1 MKLKVKKR
9 FISLS
14 TAMITIFSSV
24 VPAFSASADPADSA
38 TKVVSQSQSASVV
51 FNDTSNHWGQA
62 AIAKW
67 NEYGVVKGYNGTFRP
82 DAPVTRAE
90 FSTMIDNIVKYIAQA
105 NNNFTDLKEGQW
117 YYNSILKLNAAGV
130 LKGIDGKALPDNK
143 ITRQEAALL
152 IAGAFEIGTSDSTTT
167 FKDHDQIAGWAKDA
181 VQGLVSRAV
190 ISGNPDGTFKPT
202 SNLTR
207 AEAVTLFDNLIQ
219 TLISKPGEYSKDVSG
234 NVVINTSD
242 AVLKNMKI
250 TGDLYIT
257 QGVGEGEVT
266 LENVEIAGTVHV
278 QGGGVNSIIF
288 NNVDVQGAL
297 VVNKYNGQVRILAT
311 GNTSV
316 SVTVL
321 ESGAMLVTK
330 ELTGGGFETVEIPAD
345 ILAGQEVKLDGNFS
359 NVVNRAADIKITANG
374 TIKELV
380 AEANAVITGT
390 VKVNKVTGD
399 KGSSTTLN
407 GNPVDTTTPSGG
419 GSSSGGTS
427 SGGSSSGGTS
437 GGGTSGG
444 GSTTVAVK
452 GISITPSSLSLFV
465 GESKQLEATI
475 TPSNAT
481 NKKIVWTVDEESAKL
496 IDVTADGL
504 ITAKGPGTGTV
515 TATTQDGGFKAN
527 VVIHVQQFAIG
538 VDMTSYSGAV
548 IDSEAE
554 IEEAVRLNSSNVKIT
569 ATSKSLIQENHYE
582 AAITALSALQQTSV
596 THSVYSVVIL
606 NDINGQPITDP
617 SGINVTLDGLPYN
630 VEFGE
635 GIAEG
640 YQAGSFVLKLDMEEP
655 EKIQQ
660 YHLVFAKQGYADT
673 SLTVTYRPVGTVSL
687 QSIEAITGQPVIGT
701 QLTAGSLNYD
711 GVPVNNDVTYQWYRA
726 DSDNGIYTAIAGA
739 NASQYELTTADGG
752 KYIRVGA
759 STDEVEVS
767 GNVLS
772 AAFGPI
778 EKPINIDEVFAA
790 IEAIYLGSNA
800 NKSNVTSN
808 LVLPAALQAYPGVTI
823 TWSSNKQAI
832 VTNAGA
838 VTRDDLN
845 DEFVT
850 LTATLSG
857 KVSGTRSYDLIVR
870 ALGTDNVGTD
880 GYIDPYFTSDYPQA
894 YVKDGT
900 IHVRYAL
907 NKPAEVYMV
916 VNVMNG
922 TRPSDVKAV
931 IEGHAGINNDIIYV
945 DKWPYFQVD
954 STEVNQVKDFDTGV
968 KVAKNNNREARVE
981 FVIVDQAS
989 NYTSPKV
996 TTVLFDKTVVGA
1008 LDTYPPRMD
1017 GQYINDALD
1026 TIYIYFDEYLDS
1038 KSVPV
1043 AGDFTLSAGQVDD
1056 VTIYNYD
1063 NGQHRNPSYVKLSV
1077 SGITQNDIDDLKLNY
1092 SGSAL
1097 QDITDARNKVET
1109 FVNKEVKYAD
1119 EFFSSV
1125 TISSDRKSIIAVII
1139 PGWYS
1144 LDNPLDM
1151 SDSEEIRSR
1160 FLIEIDGLKYSP
1172 SAANYTYNTQELT
1185 YTLKFQTPLP
1195 VGAAVLKLDSS
1206 GIINWAKD
1214 PYPSELVS
1222 QQIEQIPA
1230 PGTPTATYSS
1240 GRGAI
1245 YLTFA
1250 DGFDFSYANLS
1261 AGLVLKVDGV
1271 EYALRGFTV
1280 SRHAE
1285 TVNGQLIYKGLR
1297 IDLNEEY
1304 SWKFKNAIEAGSDV
1318 QIKYT
1323 KLNGD
1328 DYLQLSDKAGALLP
1342 DFDYVQVTKVSQ

>member
-1 MKLKVKKR
+1 MNLKVKKR
-9 FISLS
+9 IISLS
-14 TAMITIFSSV
+14 TAMITVFSSV
-24 VPAFSASADPADSA
+24 VPAFAASVADPADSA
-38 TKVVSQSQSASVV
+38 TKIVSQSQSSSVV
-51 FNDTSNHWGQA
+51 FSDTSNHWGQA
-62 AIAKW
+62 AIEKW

-105 NNNFTDLKEGQW
+105 NNDFTDLKEGQW
-117 YYNSILKLNAAGV
+117 YYNSILKLNTAGV

-152 IAGAFEIGTSDSTTT
+152 MAGAFEIGTGESTKT

-181 VQGLVSRAV
+181 VQALVSKAV

-202 SNLTR
+202 GNLTR

-234 NVVINTSD
+234 NLVINTSG

-250 TGDLYIT
+250 AGDLYIT

-266 LENVEIAGTVHV
+266 LENVVIAGTVHV

-330 ELTGGGFETVEIPAD
+330 ELTGGGFETVEISAD
-345 ILAGQEVKLDGNFS
+345 ILAGQEVKLDGNFN

-390 VKVNKVTGD
+390 VKINSVTGA
-399 KGSSTTLN
+399 KGSSVTLN
-407 GNPVDTTTPSGG
+407 EKPVNTTIPSGG
-419 GSSSGGTS
+419 GSSSGGGT
-427 SGGSSSGGTS
+427 SSGGTS

-444 GSTTVAVK
+444 DSTTVAVK

-481 NKKIVWTVDEESAKL
+481 NKKIVWTVDDNSAKQ
-496 IDVTADGL
+496 INVTADGL
-504 ITAKGPGTGTV
+504 VTAKGPGTGTV

-527 VVIHVQQFAIG
+527 VVVHVQQSAIG
-538 VDMTSYSGAV
+538 VNMSSYSGAV
-548 IDSEAE
+548 IDSETQV
-554 IEEAVRLNSSNVKIT
+554 EEAVRLNSSNVKIA

-582 AAITALSALQQTSV
+582 TTISALSALQQTSV
-596 THSVYSVVIL
+596 THSVYSVVTL
-606 NDINGQPITDP
+606 NNINGQPITDP
-617 SGINVTLDGLPYN
+617 SGISVTLNGLPYS
-630 VEFGE
+630 VEFGD

-640 YQAGSFVLKLDMEEP
+640 YKAGSFVLKLDIDEP

-660 YHLVFAKQGYADT
+660 YHLVFTKEGYANT
-673 SLTVTYRPVGTVSL
+673 SLTVTYRPVGAVSL
-687 QSIEAITGQPVIGT
+687 QNIEAVAGQPVIGT

-711 GVPVNNDVTYQWYRA
+711 GVPANHDVSYQWYRA
-726 DSDNGIYTAIAGA
+726 DSENGAYTAIAGA
-739 NASQYELTTADGG
+739 NATQYELTTADGG

-759 STDEVEVS
+759 SADGIEVS
-767 GNVLS
+767 GSVLS
-772 AAFGPI
+772 PAFGPI
-778 EKPINIDEVFAA
+778 EKPINIDEVFTA

-808 LVLPAALQAYPGVTI
+808 LILSASLEAYPGVTI
-823 TWSSNKQAI
+823 TWSSSQQAI
-832 VTNAGA
+832 VTNAGV
-838 VTRDDLN
+838 VTRNELN

-850 LTATLSG
+850 LTATLGG
-857 KVSGTRSYDLIVR
+857 KVTGTRSYELIVR
-870 ALGTDNVGTD
+870 AVGTDNVGTD
-880 GYIDPYFTSDYPQA
+880 GYIDPYFTNDYPQA

-900 IHVRYAL
+900 IHVKYAL

-916 VNVMNG
+916 VNVING

-945 DKWPYFQVD
+945 DKWPYFQLD
-954 STEVNQVKDFDTGV
+954 STEVNQVQDFDTGV
-968 KVAKNNNREARVE
+968 NVAKNNNREARVE
-981 FVIVDQAS
+981 FVIVDQAN
-989 NYTSPKV
+989 NYTSSDV

-1017 GQYINDALD
+1017 GQFINDALD

-1038 KSVPV
+1038 NSVPA
-1043 AGDFTLSAGQVDD
+1043 AGDFTLSVGQVDN

-1077 SGITQNDIDDLKLNY
+1077 SGITQNDADKLKLSY
-1092 SGSAL
+1092 IGSAL
-1097 QDITDARNKVET
+1097 QDISDAKNKVQT
-1109 FVNKEVKYAD
+1109 FVNKEVMYTN

-1125 TISSDRKSIIAVII
+1125 TISSDRKSIIAVIV
-1139 PGWYS
+1139 PGWYT
-1144 LDNPLDM
+1144 LDNSLNL
-1151 SDSEEIRSR
+1151 SNSEEIRSR
-1160 FLIEIDGLKYSP
+1160 FSVEIDGLKYPPFSG
-1172 SAANYTYNTQELT
+1172 NYSYNSKELT
-1185 YTLKFQTPLP
+1185 YTLKFNTPLP
-1195 VGAAVLKLDSS
+1195 VGAAVLKFNSS
-1206 GIINWAKD
+1206 GIVNWAKD

-1222 QQIEQIPA
+1222 QEIVQIPA
-1230 PGTPTATYSS
+1230 PGIPTATYSS
-1240 GRGAI
+1240 NSSTI
-1245 YLTFA
+1245 NLTFA
-1250 DGFDFSYANLS
+1250 DGFDFNYASLS

-1271 EYALRGFTV
+1271 EYALRGFIV
-1280 SRHAE
+1280 RRHVDY
-1285 TVNGQLIYKGLR
+1285 VNGQMINRGLS
-1297 IDLNEEY
+1297 IDLNEKY
-1304 SWKFKNAIEAGSDV
+1304 SWKYKNAIEAGSDI

-1328 DYLQLSDKAGALLP
+1328 DDLQLSDKAGALLP
-1342 DFDYVQVTKVSQ
+1342 DFDFVQVTKLSQ